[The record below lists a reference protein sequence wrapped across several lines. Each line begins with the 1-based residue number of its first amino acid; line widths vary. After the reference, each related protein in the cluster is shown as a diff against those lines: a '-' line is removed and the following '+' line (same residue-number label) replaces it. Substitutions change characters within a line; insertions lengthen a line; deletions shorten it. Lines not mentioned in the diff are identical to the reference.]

1 MRRGTRSDPGHS
13 VGTLTKAKAVLDA
26 LKQLGP
32 SRISEIS
39 AYVHEPASSTYRLL
53 SNLVTLGWV
62 DHGLHR
68 GEYRLGIACVRIGGR
83 IEARLDAQ
91 SIARHVFKR
100 QEGSNGSWSLFV
112 RYNVRSVCVQMTFLG
127 QSRLRSPQ
135 IGYSLPISLGAPSDV
150 LLAFLDQSR
159 FERLIEHYRYNAD
172 MGGLLSTFR
181 ERSVQMAEKVT
192 KRGYAYDVDQTVPGA
207 LTIAAPIFD
216 HSGHIRAAACY
227 SGLSRTNKAL
237 VESGADLCEV
247 NRLRQAARQIS
258 QGLGYSFDA
267 REGRFDSESEQ

>member
-83 IEARLDAQ
+83 IEARLDVQ

>member
-83 IEARLDAQ
+83 IEARLDVQ

-100 QEGSNGSWSLFV
+100 QKGSNGSWSLFV

-135 IGYSLPISLGAPSDV
+135 IGD
-150 LLAFLDQSR
+150 
-159 FERLIEHYRYNAD
+159 
-172 MGGLLSTFR
+172 
-181 ERSVQMAEKVT
+181 
-192 KRGYAYDVDQTVPGA
+192 
-207 LTIAAPIFD
+207 
-216 HSGHIRAAACY
+216 
-227 SGLSRTNKAL
+227 
-237 VESGADLCEV
+237 
-247 NRLRQAARQIS
+247 
-258 QGLGYSFDA
+258 
-267 REGRFDSESEQ
+267 

>member
-1 MRRGTRSDPGHS
+1 MRQGTGSDSGHS

-26 LKQLGP
+26 LEKLGP
-32 SRISEIS
+32 SSIHEIS

-83 IEARLDAQ
+83 IEARLDVQ

-112 RYNVRSVCVQMTFLG
+112 RHYVRSVCVQMTFLG

-150 LLAFLDQSR
+150 LLAFLDQAR

-172 MGGLLSTFR
+172 LGGLLSTFR
-181 ERSVQMAEKVT
+181 ERSMQMAEKVVQ
-192 KRGYAYDVDQTVPGA
+192 RGYAYDVDQTVPGA
-207 LTIAAPIFD
+207 LTLAAPIFD
-216 HSGHIRAAACY
+216 HAGHIRAAACY
-227 SGLSRTNKAL
+227 SGLSRSSRAL
-237 VESGADLCEV
+237 VESGADLREV
-247 NRLRQAARQIS
+247 TSLLQAAREIS
-258 QGLGYSFDA
+258 QGLGYVVDGE
-267 REGRFDSESEQ
+267 EGRFDGESEQ

>member
-83 IEARLDAQ
+83 IEARLDVQ

-267 REGRFDSESEQ
+267 REGRLDSESEQ

>member
-32 SRISEIS
+32 SSISEIS

-83 IEARLDAQ
+83 IEARLDVQ

-135 IGYSLPISLGAPSDV
+135 IGYSLPIGLGAPSDV

>member
-83 IEARLDAQ
+83 IEARLDVQA
-91 SIARHVFKR
+91 IARHVFKR

>member
-83 IEARLDAQ
+83 IEARLDVQ

-100 QEGSNGSWSLFV
+100 QKGSNGSWSLFV

>member
-83 IEARLDAQ
+83 IEARLDVQ
-91 SIARHVFKR
+91 SIARHVFKK